1 MIFNIAA
8 CDDDQD
14 DIETLQKHMQNL
26 SIKMDID
33 FNITIYNDS
42 QKLLTAYQPGKFQLL
57 FLDVEMPKLDGI
69 ELAKKIRAFPDRDVR
84 IIFVSSYPK
93 YMKDSFNVQAFQYL
107 TKPYSEKELC
117 EIIIQIV
124 DDYKHSKIE
133 KTIICTDNS
142 EEIVNLNDIIAI
154 KSFNA
159 KKKILHITTT
169 HKTIET
175 TGIIGDFERK
185 FSEHGFVIHIANSVS
200 EKQISTNSNT
210 SDDLYHG
217 FGTKNVKTIVN
228 KHMGTYTYYME
239 DEKYHCIIALPC
251 NVK

>member
-8 CDDDQD
+8 CDDEQD

-185 FSEHGFVIHIANSVS
+185 FSEHGFVSPCRGYLINIQHLHYFKDTVLIMSDGMSIPLSRRKERNIRNLFN
-200 EKQISTNSNT
+200 KNLLIIST
-210 SDDLYHG
+210 
-217 FGTKNVKTIVN
+217 KR
-228 KHMGTYTYYME
+228 
-239 DEKYHCIIALPC
+239 
-251 NVK
+251 